1 MNPKKNNKILKII
14 QGFKHAL
21 KTDSE
26 KFQLED
32 LQDLDQVL
40 AALDTPTEAE
50 LEELIKTWLKKHKQ
64 VRDTI
69 RPFAETTQELKKS
82 PEPPPNSDAGILQNV
97 FEEFK
102 KKLTETIKV
111 KTNQQDQDNSQQS
124 KKG

>member
-14 QGFKHAL
+14 QGFKNAL

-50 LEELIKTWLKKHKQ
+50 LEELIKTWLKNINKSEILYAHL
-64 VRDTI
+64 
-69 RPFAETTQELKKS
+69 LKLLR
-82 PEPPPNSDAGILQNV
+82 N
-97 FEEFK
+97 
-102 KKLTETIKV
+102 
-111 KTNQQDQDNSQQS
+111 
-124 KKG
+124 